1 MTLEPYNSS
10 ARTEGGGGVS
20 PPILAVRGI
29 TKRFPGVLALDHVDL
44 EVQAGDIHA
53 VLGQNGAGKTT
64 LMNILFGLVQPD
76 EGTLHLQGHPVH
88 FRSPHDALAQ
98 GIGMVHQTRRLVS
111 AHTVLEN
118 IVLGHPRVRGVLDL
132 RGARVEVEALCNR
145 YSFSVDLTAR
155 VWQLSEGERQWV
167 EILKALYRGARIL
180 ILDEPTSVLTPPE
193 VTTLLAGL
201 RALVRNQGVTILLV
215 THKLP
220 IVMAASHRVTVLR
233 SGRVVARLRTAEATE
248 EALVQHMIGRDVAFR
263 TAVRSTETGRPLL
276 QVEQLSAFN
285 DKGLLALRGVS
296 FSLREGE
303 VMGVAGVTGNG
314 QEELAQ
320 VLAGLRPAASGW
332 VRFDDR
338 DVTRLSPLQ
347 RWRMGVGYVPAE
359 RAEVA
364 SIAAFSLVENTALN
378 YHFDPAFTRRGL
390 LDDAGLGQLTQRILS
405 DYNVKA
411 PHRYTR
417 ARHLSGGNLQK
428 LILGRVLSRNPR
440 FLIAHLPTQGLDVEA
455 TAFVRAT
462 ILDARAEGAAVLL
475 ISEDLDEILSLS
487 DWVAPIYEGRFGA
500 VLPRDKVDAEIVG
513 AMMAGSFVKE
523 GGTG

>member
-1 MTLEPYNSS
+1 MPTTLES
-10 ARTEGGGGVS
+10 V
-20 PPILAVRGI
+20 LAARGI

-44 EVQAGDIHA
+44 EVQAGEIHA

-76 EGTLHLQGHPVH
+76 EGALYLREQRVH

-118 IVLGHPRVRGVLDL
+118 IVLGHPRVRGLLNL
-132 RGARVEVEALCNR
+132 RGARAEVEALCKR
-145 YSFSVDLTAR
+145 YGFAVDLGAK

-180 ILDEPTSVLTPPE
+180 ILDEPTTALTPPE
-193 VTTLLAGL
+193 VKTLMAGL
-201 RALVRNQGVTILLV
+201 QTLVRDQGVTVLLV

-233 SGRVVARLRTAEATE
+233 SGSVVARLRTAEATE
-248 EALVQHMIGRDVAFR
+248 EALVHHMIGRDVAFR
-263 TAVRSTETGRPLL
+263 ATDRSAEAGRALL
-276 QVEQLSAFN
+276 QVEHLSALN
-285 DKGLLALRGVS
+285 DKGLPALRGLS

-303 VMGVAGVTGNG
+303 VLGVAGVTGNG
-314 QEELAQ
+314 QDELAQ
-320 VLAGLRPAASGW
+320 VLAGLRPVASGR
-332 VRFDDR
+332 VRFDGR
-338 DVTRLSPLQ
+338 DVTRLSPLE
-347 RWRMGVGYVPAE
+347 RWRMGVGYIPAE
-359 RAEVA
+359 RTEVA

-390 LDDAGLGQLTQRILS
+390 LDDAGLDQLTRRILTAF
-405 DYNVKA
+405 DVKA
-411 PHRYTR
+411 PHQYAR
-417 ARHLSGGNLQK
+417 AQHLSGGNLQK
-428 LILGRVLSRNPR
+428 LILGRVLSRKPR
-440 FLIAHLPTQGLDVEA
+440 LLIAHLPTQGLDVEA
-455 TAFVRAT
+455 AAFVRAT
-462 ILDARAEGAAVLL
+462 LLYARAEGAAVLL

-500 VLPRDKVDAEIVG
+500 VLPRGEADAETVG
-513 AMMAGSFVKE
+513 AMMAGLLR
-523 GGTG
+523 